1 MDARDLACQGKR
13 DAQGADR
20 GIKAGL
26 PRQNESG
33 TLPPYTPYTP
43 HTPHTPHTHPA
54 IDLTLAEG
62 ARGVGGQRTAL
73 VLPLQPRLHPPVSP
87 PVSAPATA
95 FPVFPQSSIMENSLR
110 RGKFSHAGYAGFTTE
125 D

>member
-1 MDARDLACQGKR
+1 MQSSRTR
-13 DAQGADR
+13 
-20 GIKAGL
+20 
-26 PRQNESG
+26 S
-33 TLPPYTPYTP
+33 
-43 HTPHTPHTHPA
+43 PHTHPA

-95 FPVFPQSSIMENSLR
+95 SPVFPQSFDMENSLR
-110 RGKFSHAGYAGFTTE
+110 RGKFSHAGYMYAGFTTE